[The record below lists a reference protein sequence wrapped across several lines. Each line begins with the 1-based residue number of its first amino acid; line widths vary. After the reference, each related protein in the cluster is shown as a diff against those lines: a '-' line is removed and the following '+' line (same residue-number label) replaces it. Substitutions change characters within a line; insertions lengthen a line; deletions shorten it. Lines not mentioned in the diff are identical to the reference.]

1 MPLIAKTLSR
11 RSRGRTARRAAV
23 RRIAAASALLWVM
36 FSTVGAVQKSESE
49 VQLEFG
55 VKVARMG
62 SWREA
67 AFRFERAVKADDA
80 NARAWNN
87 LGVARESLGELELA
101 REAYEKS
108 LALAPD
114 DRRIRQN
121 YERFMNLARVRPVTP
136 PDAAQQADQP

>member
-1 MPLIAKTLSR
+1 MI
-11 RSRGRTARRAAV
+11 
-23 RRIAAASALLWVM
+23 IAAFALLWVM
-36 FSTVGAVQKSESE
+36 FSSVGAVQKSESE
-49 VQLEFG
+49 IQLEFG

-87 LGVARESLGELELA
+87 LGVARESLGEIELA

-121 YERFMNLARVRPVTP
+121 YERFMNLARVRPATP

>member
-1 MPLIAKTLSR
+1 MPLIAKSITGREGEPAMR
-11 RSRGRTARRAAV
+11 RTSLQ
-23 RRIAAASALLWVM
+23 RIAAASALLWMM
-36 FSTVGAVQKSESE
+36 FTAAGAVQKSES
-49 VQLEFG
+49 VIQLEFG

-67 AFRFERAVKADDA
+67 AFRFERAVKADDG

-87 LGVARESLGELELA
+87 LGVARESLGDFASA

-121 YERFMNLARVRPVTP
+121 YERFMSLSGARTAPSS
-136 PDAAQQADQP
+136 DAAGPASQP

>member
-1 MPLIAKTLSR
+1 
-11 RSRGRTARRAAV
+11 
-23 RRIAAASALLWVM
+23 M
-36 FSTVGAVQKSESE
+36 FSAAGAVQKSESE
-49 VQLEFG
+49 IQHEFG

-87 LGVARESLGELELA
+87 LGVARESLGDFDAA

-121 YERFMNLARVRPVTP
+121 YERFLNLANARPAAPPEAVR
-136 PDAAQQADQP
+136 QADQP

>member
-1 MPLIAKTLSR
+1 MSSKSLQ
-11 RSRGRTARRAAV
+11 
-23 RRIAAASALLWVM
+23 RIAAFIALLWVM
-36 FSTVGAVQKSESE
+36 FSSASAVQKSESE
-49 VQLEFG
+49 IQLEFG

-67 AFRFERAVKADDA
+67 AFRFERAVKANDS

-87 LGVARESLGELELA
+87 LGVARESLGEFDAA
-101 REAYEKS
+101 RAAYEKS

-121 YERFMNLARVRPVTP
+121 YERFLNIARVRFVPTGDERP
-136 PDAAQQADQP
+136 AAQP

>member
-1 MPLIAKTLSR
+1 MRLIAR
-11 RSRGRTARRAAV
+11 EIQ
-23 RRIAAASALLWVM
+23 RIAIAFALLWVM
-36 FSTVGAVQKSESE
+36 VTAAGAVQKSESE

-87 LGVARESLGELELA
+87 LGVARESLGEFALA

-121 YERFMNLARVRPVTP
+121 YERFLSLSGGRSASH
-136 PDAAQQADQP
+136 DAPAGQGSQP

>member
-1 MPLIAKTLSR
+1 MSSKTLQ
-11 RSRGRTARRAAV
+11 
-23 RRIAAASALLWVM
+23 RIAAVSALSWVM
-36 FSTVGAVQKSESE
+36 FSSAGAVQKSESE

-55 VKVARMG
+55 VKVAKMG

-67 AFRFERAVKADDA
+67 AFRFERAVKANDS

-87 LGVARESLGELELA
+87 LGVARESLGEFDAA
-101 REAYEKS
+101 RQAYEKS

-121 YERFMNLARVRPVTP
+121 YERFLNITRVRFVPRGDETP
-136 PDAAQQADQP
+136 PADQP

>member
-1 MPLIAKTLSR
+1 MI
-11 RSRGRTARRAAV
+11 
-23 RRIAAASALLWVM
+23 IAAFALLWVM
-36 FSTVGAVQKSESE
+36 FSSVGAVQKSESE
-49 VQLEFG
+49 IQLEFG

-87 LGVARESLGELELA
+87 LGVARESLGEIELA
-101 REAYEKS
+101 RKAYEKS

-121 YERFMNLARVRPVTP
+121 YERFMNLARVRPATP

>member
-1 MPLIAKTLSR
+1 MPLIAKTRIR
-11 RSRGRTARRAAV
+11 RSPGPTARRAALQ
-23 RRIAAASALLWVM
+23 RIAAVSALLWVM
-36 FSTVGAVQKSESE
+36 FSAASAVQKSESE
-49 VQLEFG
+49 IQLEFG

-62 SWREA
+62 LWREA
-67 AFRFERAVKADDA
+67 ALRFDRAVKADDA

-87 LGVARESLGELELA
+87 LGVARESLGEFDSA

-121 YERFMNLARVRPVTP
+121 YERFLNISRVRPATP
-136 PDAAQQADQP
+136 PDAAEQADRP